1 MHARN
6 TLRRLYQHFRKFF
19 KNYLSRYTDQSLLH
33 CVGIQEGVSIEE
45 RKREK
50 ERDCETGEP
59 GAMSYHRGG
68 QAGAVA
74 VSYSTSPMAPHSP
87 SRRCSS
93 NNSGNNSS
101 AIGTSTSKLN
111 TYRSTASSSILDR
124 PTNFYSTSSSTSSS
138 SGSSGFRSNYTTE
151 YRRSYCPSGRWVSY
165 SLSTNSFFSMCVPPP
180 LFRIL
185 LMDSKDRQSR
195 AVWSEFR
202 NKDV

>member
-1 MHARN
+1 MCWNSGRGFY
-6 TLRRLYQHFRKFF
+6 RRK
-19 KNYLSRYTDQSLLH
+19 K
-33 CVGIQEGVSIEE
+33 E
-45 RKREK
+45 RKRE
-50 ERDCETGEP
+50 RLWDWWDP

-165 SLSTNSFFSMCVPPP
+165 RFFRKNSFFSMCVPPSP

-185 LMDSKDRQSR
+185 LMDSRDRQSR
-195 AVWSEFR
+195 AIWLEFR